1 MAQVYYI
8 QSSVWNY
15 QIFYKFRHFEEIFYI
30 LNNSLYKI
38 LFSQSIWL
46 IWTPTLY
53 AIRAFVRR
61 RESSHTLL
69 ISKKCSR
76 KLRTQE
82 LMGQI
87 RKIFRAH
94 LLPFFF
100 KAKGD
105 FVTCNPV
112 CSRNLSEITK
122 LAWNDFFFCLLNS
135 NHTGI
140 SVILTLW
147 HYFEIR
153 RPTGQSH
160 TRVTYFKN
168 FPLQLNKL
176 RIFAWGRMFGK
187 I

>member
-15 QIFYKFRHFEEIFYI
+15 QLFYKFRHFEEIFYI
-30 LNNSLYKI
+30 LNNSLYKL
-38 LFSQSIWL
+38 LFSQSIWS

-87 RKIFRAH
+87 RKKFRAH
-94 LLPFFF
+94 LLPFFLKQ
-100 KAKGD
+100 KA
-105 FVTCNPV
+105 
-112 CSRNLSEITK
+112 
-122 LAWNDFFFCLLNS
+122 
-135 NHTGI
+135 I
-140 SVILTLW
+140 S
-147 HYFEIR
+147 
-153 RPTGQSH
+153 
-160 TRVTYFKN
+160 
-168 FPLQLNKL
+168 
-176 RIFAWGRMFGK
+176 
-187 I
+187 